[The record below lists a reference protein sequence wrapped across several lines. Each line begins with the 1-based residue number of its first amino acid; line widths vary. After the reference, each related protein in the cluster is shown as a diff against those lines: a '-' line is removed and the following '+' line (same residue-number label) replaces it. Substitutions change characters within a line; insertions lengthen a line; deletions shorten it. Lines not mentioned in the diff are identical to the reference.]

1 MVNMAIRFFINTIPD
16 VQSSLWKKVFAPGV
30 IILMMMM
37 IIIIIIVQITF
48 ISVTKL
54 EHPDLQ

>member
-37 IIIIIIVQITF
+37 IIIIIIV
-48 ISVTKL
+48 
-54 EHPDLQ
+54 